1 MADSAVI
8 REFLVALG
16 FKVDQKGLKNFNAG
30 VEQATKGVIR
40 LVSTIQGAALSVG
53 AGVSAFASKLERLYF
68 VSQRTGAAAT
78 SLKAFEYAAR
88 NLGVSSEAAFGT
100 VENLAKFLRNNPAG
114 EGYLATIGVQT
125 RDANG
130 ELRDTVD
137 ILADLGNELGKKD
150 FWLANQYGQ
159 ILGIDENLLLAMR
172 NGDFGKFMQQYRQM
186 SKTTGL
192 DKAAEDS
199 HAFMIALRDLG
210 TTFEN
215 FGVRVQGALLHKVG
229 PQLERFKRWFD
240 ENSPAIADRVAK
252 IAEAVL
258 SAAAA
263 MGPPLGWILDR
274 FIELDAAT
282 DGWSTKILLLI
293 GAFKVLGGFQIIS
306 GIWKMVA
313 AVRALGAANAAAA
326 AAGAAGAGAGGAAA
340 GGAAGILSRFLPWLA
355 KAGGAAALLFHS
367 GGLNEGEEAE
377 LARRR
382 GDSKGPT
389 ASPQRNL
396 AETAF
401 GNLIAKGEGD
411 YNSVNR
417 GAKGGYK
424 AGTENLEGM
433 TVAEVM
439 RAQQEGQF
447 NAAGRYQIIK
457 TTLADAVKKLGLTGS
472 EKFDRGLQDRIFS
485 EYLVGSKRSAIKDY
499 LTGASDN
506 IVAAMQAAAR
516 EWASVADPT
525 TGKSFYD
532 GVGNNRASISV
543 EQLEQALRNTR
554 AAMTATPTV
563 YAQRAPGGNSV
574 QLEQRTEINVYGVND
589 AAAAGREVSREQG
602 RLNGDLVRNLQGA
615 VS

>member
-130 ELRDTVD
+130 QLRDTVD
-137 ILADLGNELGKKD
+137 ILADIGKELSQKPT
-150 FWLANQYGQ
+150 WLASQYGQ

-172 NGDFGKFMQQYRQM
+172 NGDFGKFLQQYRQM

-215 FGVRVQGALLHKVG
+215 FGVRVQGTLLHKVG

-263 MGPPLGWILDR
+263 MGPPIGWIVDR
-274 FIELDAAT
+274 FIELDGLT

-340 GGAAGILSRFLPWLA
+340 RGAAAGILSRFLPWLA

-382 GDSKGPT
+382 
-389 ASPQRNL
+389 ASAQGQGGGL
-396 AETAF
+396 ANTPF
-401 GNLIAKGEGD
+401 GKLIARGEGD

-516 EWASVADPT
+516 EWASVADPA

-554 AAMTATPTV
+554 AAMTASPTV

>member
-16 FKVDQKGLKNFNAG
+16 FKVDEKGLKNFNAG
-30 VEQATKGVIR
+30 VEQATKGVVR
-40 LVSTIQGAALSVG
+40 LVSTIQGAALSIG
-53 AGVSAFASKLERLYF
+53 AGVSAFASKLEGLYF
-68 VSQRTGAAAT
+68 VSKRTGAAAT

-114 EGYLATIGVQT
+114 EGYLGTIGVQT
-125 RDANG
+125 RNANG

-137 ILADLGNELGKKD
+137 ILADLGKELGKKD
-150 FWLANQYGQ
+150 FWLANQYGS

-172 NGDFGKFMQQYRQM
+172 DGEFAKFMQQYRDM
-186 SKTTGL
+186 SRNNGL
-192 DKAAEDS
+192 DKATKDS

-215 FGVRVQGALLHKVG
+215 FAIKVQASLLGKVG
-229 PQLERFKRWFD
+229 PQLERFKRWF
-240 ENSPAIADRVAK
+240 EETSPMIADRVAT
-252 IAEAVL
+252 IASAVL
-258 SAAAA
+258 RAAEA
-263 MGPPLGWILDR
+263 MGPPLAWVIDK
-274 FIELDAAT
+274 FIELDKAT
-282 DGWSTKILLLI
+282 DGWSTQILLLI

-326 AAGAAGAGAGGAAA
+326 AAGGAAAGAGGAAGA
-340 GGAAGILSRFLPWLA
+340 GATAGILSRFLPWLA
-355 KAGGAAALLFHS
+355 KAGGAAALLFHW
-367 GGLNEGEEAE
+367 GALNKGEEEE

-382 GDSKGPT
+382 
-389 ASPQRNL
+389 ASAGGKTSL
-396 AETAF
+396 ADTPF
-401 GNLIAKGEGD
+401 GKLIARGEGD

-433 TVAEVM
+433 TVSEVM

-457 TTLADAVKKLGLTGS
+457 TTLADAVKKLGLTGT

-516 EWASVADPT
+516 EWASVADPA

-563 YAQRAPGGNSV
+563 YAQRAPGGSSV

>member
-1 MADSAVI
+1 M
-8 REFLVALG
+8 VALG
-16 FKVDQKGLKNFNAG
+16 FKVDEKGLKNFNAG

-100 VENLAKFLRNNPAG
+100 VENLARFLRNNPAG

-130 ELRDTVD
+130 QLRDTVD
-137 ILADLGNELGKKD
+137 ILADVGKELAQKPT
-150 FWLANQYGQ
+150 WLANQYGQ
-159 ILGIDENLLLAMR
+159 ILGIDENLLLA
-172 NGDFGKFMQQYRQM
+172 
-186 SKTTGL
+186 
-192 DKAAEDS
+192 
-199 HAFMIALRDLG
+199 
-210 TTFEN
+210 
-215 FGVRVQGALLHKVG
+215 
-229 PQLERFKRWFD
+229 
-240 ENSPAIADRVAK
+240 
-252 IAEAVL
+252 
-258 SAAAA
+258 
-263 MGPPLGWILDR
+263 
-274 FIELDAAT
+274 
-282 DGWSTKILLLI
+282 
-293 GAFKVLGGFQIIS
+293 
-306 GIWKMVA
+306 
-313 AVRALGAANAAAA
+313 
-326 AAGAAGAGAGGAAA
+326 
-340 GGAAGILSRFLPWLA
+340 
-355 KAGGAAALLFHS
+355 
-367 GGLNEGEEAE
+367 
-377 LARRR
+377 
-382 GDSKGPT
+382 
-389 ASPQRNL
+389 
-396 AETAF
+396 
-401 GNLIAKGEGD
+401 
-411 YNSVNR
+411 NR

-516 EWASVADPT
+516 EWASVADPA